1 MSEELLKELLEETK
15 KQNKIQEEVKR
26 EMELQNDLMIFFIE
40 NAREVVS
47 NYRYSSVGNKL
58 VKGRLYARLSDEDRS
73 VLERSQDIGKDEVE
87 MYHRVTGGFDSKFM
101 INKRRSFESMIKG
114 IQIDM
119 LNDVYTEREV
129 YDFFARAFERG
140 GLSKSKL
147 DYFWEEEWQSQ
158 KDFMDKEDDDEYE
171 QKFMEKY
178 ENRITKEYG
187 KIRNRINEYY
197 G

>member
-129 YDFFARAFERG
+129 YDFLQER
-140 GLSKSKL
+140 LN
-147 DYFWEEEWQSQ
+147 EV
-158 KDFMDKEDDDEYE
+158 DFLKV
-171 QKFMEKY
+171 
-178 ENRITKEYG
+178 N
-187 KIRNRINEYY
+187 
-197 G
+197 

>member
-40 NAREVVS
+40 HAQEVVS

-58 VKGRLYARLSDEDRS
+58 AKGRLYARLSDEDRS
-73 VLERSQDIGKDEVE
+73 ILERNQDIGKDEVE

-129 YDFFARAFERG
+129 YEFFARAFERG

-187 KIRNRINEYY
+187 KIRNRIKKYY
-197 G
+197 D